1 MTNPYVGPKPLSG
14 DQPIHGRERE
24 IADVYNLLIAERIVL
39 LCSPSGAGK
48 SSLISAKN
56 GLLDRMKKHFDV
68 WPVARVHER
77 PPAEAGDVNRYCW
90 SAAKQLSPA
99 TALGAS
105 TLVEALR
112 PPAGRTVF
120 LVFDQFEEVLTTG
133 QADIEDKREFFRQL
147 GDFLMLPNVWA
158 LFSMRE
164 DYLAPLDPFRRLLP
178 THLRNRYRLNL
189 LGKSSAELAIRL
201 PAGEAKRP
209 FTDSAVVRLVHDLA
223 QINVQNED
231 GSFTL
236 REGPFVEPL
245 HLQLACERI
254 WANTTGQENIG
265 EADVSGHGD
274 VDTALRDFY
283 ESKVKAAALDAP
295 ESGERAIREW
305 FERCL
310 INPAGIRRQVMLTEG
325 SSEGLPNDRIWEL
338 AKGHLIRKEERG
350 ATFFELA
357 HDRLIRPVK
366 SSNKHWFQSK
376 LNDLEKRADAWN
388 LRSRPPALLARRKE
402 LQQWE
407 RQGWK
412 PNRKYEEEYIE
423 ASRAAVRAGLLQA
436 AAPWAAGVLL
446 ALLSLAAYYFK
457 TAEREKILAESG
469 RLAVSALHFSRK
481 DSAKGLEVAIAAF
494 DKAETLQTIETLHE
508 TVQAVAQDR
517 SRFVSHAK
525 PVRVVLFLSE
535 DELVS
540 GGNDGKLVLWKVST
554 GVPVKTLFE
563 THGSPIEDVRPIPGG
578 KRLLVVTAER
588 VLTIGLDGSG
598 EIEVPAGCAGPV
610 NAAVS
615 RTARW
620 FAIACDNSV
629 VIVDASTNRVHNSIA
644 RARVKS
650 LAFGAE
656 EDLVAVAGANNLVE
670 LWNAGKA
677 VPRTPALAYVKVR
690 DADNNIRKVAFSPDG
705 STVAAGG
712 NDGWVT
718 VWDTASGA
726 FKEERLADE
735 NGVHAMAFQPVSN
748 TLATGGGSE
757 GLVCHWPVDD
767 GHTTYRAKEGVV
779 ESIAFSPS
787 GARMAT
793 GAADRMVRV
802 FEASPTQLRKLA
814 QELLSESKKA
824 DAK

>member
-14 DQPIHGRERE
+14 DQPIYGRERE

-77 PPAEAGDVNRYCW
+77 PPAEAGGVNRYCW

-99 TALGAS
+99 TALGAG

-133 QADIEDKREFFRQL
+133 DADIDAKREFFRQL

-164 DYLAPLDPFRRLLP
+164 DYLAPLDPYRRLLP

-189 LGKSSAELAIRL
+189 LDKASAELAIRC
-201 PAGEAKRP
+201 PAKEAKRE
-209 FTDSAVVRLVHDLA
+209 FTDSAVAKLTSDLA
-223 QINVQNED
+223 QINVENED
-231 GSFTL
+231 GSSTPQ
-236 REGPFVEPL
+236 EGPYVEPL
-245 HLQLACERI
+245 HLQLTCELI
-254 WANTTGQENIG
+254 WEKTAGEKTIG
-265 EADVSGHGD
+265 AAAVSGQKD
-274 VDTALRDFY
+274 VDAALRAFY
-283 ESKVKAAALDAP
+283 EKKVSDAALHKP
-295 ESGERAIREW
+295 GSGERDIREW
-305 FERCL
+305 FERSL
-310 INPAGIRRQVMLTEG
+310 INSAGIRRQVMLAEG

-338 AKGHLIRKEERG
+338 AKGHLVRKEKRG
-350 ATFFELA
+350 EKTFFELA
-357 HDRLIRPVK
+357 HDRLIRPVQ
-366 SSNKHWFQSK
+366 SSNKDWFESK
-376 LNDLEKRADAWN
+376 LNGLEKRADAWN

-402 LQQWE
+402 LKQWE
-407 RQGWK
+407 REGWK
-412 PNRKYEEEYIE
+412 PNRRYEEEYIE

-508 TVQAVAQDR
+508 TVQAVAQDN
-517 SRFVSHAK
+517 SRFASHTK
-525 PVRVVLFLSE
+525 LVRALLFLSE
-535 DELVS
+535 DELIS
-540 GGNDGKLVLWKVST
+540 GGNDGKLLLWNAGT
-554 GVPVKTLFE
+554 GRLVKTLLE
-563 THGSPIEDVRPIPGG
+563 QDRPIEDVRLLPGAQ
-578 KRLLVVTAER
+578 RLLVTTAER
-588 VLTIGLDGSG
+588 VLTIGADGAG
-598 EIEVPAGCAGPV
+598 ETEVPAACPGPV

-615 RTARW
+615 RTAKW
-620 FAIACDNSV
+620 FAIACESSV
-629 VIVDASTNRVHNSIA
+629 VVLDGATMRLHKSIA
-644 RARVKS
+644 RAGVKS

-656 EDLVAVAGANNLVE
+656 EDLLAVAGDNNMVE
-670 LWNAGKA
+670 LWDAANAA
-677 VPRTPALAYVKVR
+677 ARIPALASLK
-690 DADNNIRKVAFSPDG
+690 AGAEGNQIRKVVFSPDG
-705 STVAAGG
+705 SMLAAGG
-712 NDGWVT
+712 NDGRVISWYV
-718 VWDTASGA
+718 ASGA
-726 FKEERLADE
+726 LKEERSADE
-735 NGVHAMAFQPVSN
+735 NGVHSVAFHPVAG

-757 GLVCHWPVDD
+757 GLVCHWPAA
-767 GHTTYRAKEGVV
+767 GAHTTYRAKEGMV

-787 GARMAT
+787 GARLAT
-793 GAADRMVRV
+793 GADDWKVRV
-802 FEASPTQLRKLA
+802 FETSPAKLRKVA
-814 QELLSESKKA
+814 EGLLSEKA
-824 DAK
+824 AAK